1 MQVLSR
7 HKKTLRMV
15 EKVKNLQDAADE
27 TNNGAKSISILAV
40 LGRVV
45 YYSAAAAL

>member
-7 HKKTLRMV
+7 HKKTLRMIEEA
-15 EKVKNLQDAADE
+15 EKLQDVAYD
-27 TNNGAKSISILAV
+27 TNNGPKPISILAV
-40 LGRVV
+40 LERVV